1 MLINKP
7 FTFDRVIRLLIG
19 LTVVFLLFLLLKRL
33 SDVLLPFLI
42 AWLVAYLLD
51 PIVRF
56 FQYKLKLKNRI
67 LSVVVTLILLLAVVF
82 GAGLEVVNLVSDE
95 IKVLYEITSKYSE
108 HLYLSSIIPLSWQ
121 KEINAYFLSMNLN
134 DVLHNK
140 EILNMIKSAV
150 PQVWNVVNGS
160 FNLLLSLTVGLVVL
174 MYTVFILIDYDHITD
189 GMLKII
195 PSKYQPI
202 VTEVLS
208 DLESGM
214 NSYFRG
220 QSLVALIV
228 GILFAIGF
236 SIINLPMAIVF
247 GLFIGL
253 LTLVPYLKVIALI
266 PAALLGVLQYV
277 ETSSNISTIFLSIA
291 IVFIVIQIIEDM
303 VLVPGIMGKVTGLN
317 PAVILLALSV
327 WGSLMGIVGLIIAL
341 PLTTLIISY
350 YKRFV
355 LNDSEPVATAQ
366 EEDQDDNFSVN
377 DDI

>member
-1 MLINKP
+1 MLITKP

-67 LSVVVTLILLLAVVF
+67 LSVVVTLLLLLAVIF
-82 GAGLEVVNLVSDE
+82 GAGLEVVNLISDE

-121 KEINAYFLSMNLN
+121 KEISAYFLSMNLN

-140 EILNMIKSAV
+140 EMLNMIKSAV

-160 FNLLLSLTVGLVVL
+160 FNLLFSLTVGLVVL
-174 MYTVFILIDYDHITD
+174 MYTIFILIDYDNITD

-195 PSKYQPI
+195 PSKYQAI

-277 ETSSNISTIFLSIA
+277 ETSTSISTIFLSIA

-341 PLTTLIISY
+341 PLTTLVISY
-350 YKRFV
+350 YKRFI
-355 LNDSEPVATAQ
+355 LNDSEPDNVSQ
-366 EEDQDDNFSVN
+366 EGPVSDNISVN
-377 DDI
+377 EDI

>member
-350 YKRFV
+350 YKRFI
-355 LNDSEPVATAQ
+355 LNDSEPVTTTQ
-366 EEDQDDNFSVN
+366 EEVQDDNFSVN

>member
-1 MLINKP
+1 MLTTKP

-19 LTVVFLLFLLLKRL
+19 LTVVVLLFLLLKRL

-42 AWLVAYLLD
+42 AWLIAYMLD

-56 FQYKLKLKNRI
+56 FQFKLRFKNRI
-67 LSVVVTLILLLAVVF
+67 LSVAVTLILLLAVIYGVGF
-82 GAGLEVVNLVSDE
+82 ELVALITDEVK
-95 IKVLYEITSKYSE
+95 KVIEITSKYSDK
-108 HLYLSSIIPLSWQ
+108 LYVSSIIPIEWQ
-121 KEINAYFLSMNLN
+121 NEINSYFLSMNLN
-134 DVLHNK
+134 DLLQNK
-140 EILNMIKSAV
+140 EIMNMVKSAA
-150 PQVWNVVNGS
+150 PQVWHVLDGS
-160 FNLLLSLTVGLVVL
+160 VNLLLSLTVSLVVL
-174 MYTVFILIDYDHITD
+174 MYTVFILIDYDRITD

-195 PSKYQPI
+195 PGKYQSI
-202 VTEVLS
+202 ITEVLN
-208 DLESGM
+208 DLQAGM

-236 SIINLPMAIVF
+236 SIIGLPMAIVF
-247 GLFIGL
+247 GLFIGA
-253 LTLVPYLKVIALI
+253 LTMVPYLKIIALI

-277 ETSSNISTIFLSIA
+277 EASKSISTIFISIA
-291 IVFIVIQIIEDM
+291 VVFIVVQVFEDM
-303 VLVPGIMGKVTGLN
+303 FLTPAIMKRVTGLN

-355 LNDSEPVATAQ
+355 LNDLDSDEVQTTAPTDINTDK
-366 EEDQDDNFSVN
+366 EN
-377 DDI
+377 DK

>member
-1 MLINKP
+1 MLTTKP

-19 LTVVFLLFLLLKRL
+19 LTVVVLLFLLLKRL

-42 AWLVAYLLD
+42 AWLIAYMLD

-56 FQYKLKLKNRI
+56 FQFKLRFKNRI
-67 LSVVVTLILLLAVVF
+67 LSVAVTLILLLAVIYGVGF
-82 GAGLEVVNLVSDE
+82 ELVALITDEVK
-95 IKVLYEITSKYSE
+95 KVIEITSKYSDK
-108 HLYLSSIIPLSWQ
+108 LYVSSIIPIEWQ
-121 KEINAYFLSMNLN
+121 NEINSYFLSMNLN
-134 DVLHNK
+134 DLLQNK
-140 EILNMIKSAV
+140 EIMNMVKSAAT
-150 PQVWNVVNGS
+150 QVWHVLDGS
-160 FNLLLSLTVGLVVL
+160 VNLLLSLTVSLVVL
-174 MYTVFILIDYDHITD
+174 MYTVFILIDYDRITD

-195 PSKYQPI
+195 PGKYQSI
-202 VTEVLS
+202 ITEVLS
-208 DLESGM
+208 DLQAGM

-236 SIINLPMAIVF
+236 SIIGLPMAIVF
-247 GLFIGL
+247 GLFIGA
-253 LTLVPYLKVIALI
+253 LTMVPYLKIIALI

-277 ETSSNISTIFLSIA
+277 EASKSISTIFISIA
-291 IVFIVIQIIEDM
+291 VVFIVVQVFEDM
-303 VLVPGIMGKVTGLN
+303 FLTPAIMKRVTGLN

-355 LNDSEPVATAQ
+355 LNDLDSDEVQTTAPTDINTDK
-366 EEDQDDNFSVN
+366 EN
-377 DDI
+377 DK

>member
-95 IKVLYEITSKYSE
+95 IRVLYEITSKYSE

>member
-67 LSVVVTLILLLAVVF
+67 LSVVVTLILLLAFVF

-350 YKRFV
+350 YKRFI
-355 LNDSEPVATAQ
+355 LNDSEPVTTTQ
-366 EEDQDDNFSVN
+366 EEVQDDNFSVN